1 MGLYPV
7 IQATGAALFE
17 AVENCLSEYE
27 LSLTDCVGLAC
38 DGASS
43 MIGVHNSV
51 SSRITQKCPNCILN
65 KCVCHSLALCVQKA
79 FEHLP
84 SNLGFLLAEI
94 PNWLSNSVIRRCA
107 YKLLFKEMNEEDQES
122 NLPFLKMCGTRWLV
136 RGRVIKRVLGN
147 WITLKSYFLS
157 AMHESVQDARYKAR
171 MIHDM
176 LADDINYLYFVFVSP
191 IVAEFERIN
200 AFFQSINA
208 DPEKMHSELDIHH
221 RSL

>member
-1 MGLYPV
+1 
-7 IQATGAALFE
+7 
-17 AVENCLSEYE
+17 
-27 LSLTDCVGLAC
+27 
-38 DGASS
+38 
-43 MIGVHNSV
+43 
-51 SSRITQKCPNCILN
+51 
-65 KCVCHSLALCVQKA
+65 
-79 FEHLP
+79 
-84 SNLGFLLAEI
+84 
-94 PNWLSNSVIRRCA
+94 
-107 YKLLFKEMNEEDQES
+107 MNEEDQES

-208 DPEKMHSELDIHH
+208 DPEKMHSELGIHC
-221 RSL
+221 RVLRW